1 MFVID
6 GQVQLIVHLA
16 NSNKHN
22 LLIGLRKGPDL
33 VFTLATR
40 THPSCLFGNTSKTL
54 PSGQRHLG
62 DESSTTKTISPT
74 VRLRRKLRHFIR
86 SCNKGRYSLV
96 HLFQKTSERYCT
108 CFHRLFGCIDLLSKT
123 FQEENWDQR
132 AKEVDGLA
140 SRLVSRLDHQKFL

>member
-1 MFVID
+1 MFVIY

-22 LLIGLRKGPDL
+22 LLIGLSKGPEL

-40 THPSCLFGNTSKTL
+40 THPSYLFGNTSKTL

-74 VRLRRKLRHFIR
+74 VKKHLKDTA
-86 SCNKGRYSLV
+86 LV
-96 HLFQKTSERYCT
+96 SIAYC
-108 CFHRLFGCIDLLSKT
+108 CIDLLSKT

-132 AKEVDGLA
+132 AKEADGLA